1 MPAFRYKARDQAG
14 ALKTGVL
21 DTNGRDAAI
30 LKLDGMGFIPIAVEE
45 EREPF
50 DWQELLDRFRPIKSD
65 DLIVLSRQLA
75 TLVNAGIPLLRGI
88 DALAAQIEHPR
99 LRKVLVKI
107 RQDLEAG
114 SSLAEAFGRH
124 PDVFDDLYVSLV
136 KAGEAAGVLDQM
148 LERLAILAEHDADV
162 KSKVKSATR
171 YPKIVVVAVLIA
183 CVVMFTF
190 VLPKF
195 MMMFAS
201 LKMELPLPTRILIG
215 ANNLFQQYWW
225 LVGLIGIGAVMT
237 VKRYLRTPAGALQ
250 WDTFKLKL
258 PVFGTIYLKSALSR
272 FARVFGTLVRSG
284 LPILETLDIVGSTV
298 GNRRIAHV
306 VAEIKTRVQ
315 AGQGIAE
322 TMKESKL
329 FPPVLLQLI
338 STGEESG
345 KLEELLIKVSQ
356 YYDRDVDFLVRRLSA
371 SLEPLLLLVVG
382 GIVLFLALAIFM
394 PWWNMV
400 GAIRGG

>member
-1 MPAFRYKARDQAG
+1 MAAYRYKARDQSG
-14 ALKTGVL
+14 SLKTGIL
-21 DTNGRDAAI
+21 ETDGKDAAI
-30 LKLDGMGFIPIAVEE
+30 LKLDGMGFIPIFVEE
-45 EREPF
+45 DRPPF
-50 DWQELLDRFRPIKSD
+50 DWQELLDRFRPIKTD

-88 DALAAQIEHPR
+88 DALAAQTEHPR
-99 LRKVLVKI
+99 LQKVLGRV

-114 SSLAEAFGRH
+114 LSLAEAFTRH
-124 PDVFDDLYVSLV
+124 PDVFDSLYVSLV
-136 KAGEAAGVLDQM
+136 RAGEAAGVLDQM

-171 YPKIVVVAVLIA
+171 YPKIVIVAVLIA

-201 LKMELPLPTRILIG
+201 LKMDLPLPTRILIG
-215 ANNLFQQYWW
+215 LNELFQRYWW
-225 LVGLIGIGAVMT
+225 LGAMIGGGGVFAM
-237 VKRYLRTPAGALQ
+237 KRYLRTPTGALW
-250 WDTFKLKL
+250 WDTIKLKL
-258 PVFGTIYLKSALSR
+258 PVFGTIFLKSALSR

-284 LPILETLDIVGSTV
+284 LPILETMDIVGSTV
-298 GNRRIAHV
+298 GNRRISHV
-306 VAEIKTRVQ
+306 VTEIRERVQ
-315 AGQGIAE
+315 AGRSIAE
-322 TMKESKL
+322 TMKEAKL

-371 SLEPLLLLVVG
+371 SLEPILLLVVG

-400 GAIRGG
+400 GAIKGG

>member
-14 ALKTGVL
+14 SLKTGIL
-21 DTNGRDAAI
+21 QTNGREAAI
-30 LKLDGMGFIPIAVEE
+30 LQLDGMGFIPILVEE
-45 EREPF
+45 ERERF

-88 DALAAQIEHPR
+88 DALAMQTEHPR
-99 LRKVLVKI
+99 LQRVLASI
-107 RQDLEAG
+107 RRDLEAG
-114 SSLAEAFGRH
+114 TSLAEAFARH
-124 PDVFDDLYVSLV
+124 PDVFDGLYVSLV
-136 KAGEAAGVLDQM
+136 RAGEAAGVLDQM

-171 YPKIVVVAVLIA
+171 YPKIVVVAVLVA
-183 CVVMFTF
+183 CVVMFSF

-195 MMMFAS
+195 MMMFAT

-225 LVGLIGIGAVMT
+225 LGAAIGVGTVVA
-237 VKRYLRTPAGALQ
+237 VKRYLRTPVGALW
-250 WDTFKLKL
+250 WDTVKLKL
-258 PVFGTIYLKSALSR
+258 PVFGAIFLKSALSR
-272 FARVFGTLVRSG
+272 FSRVFGTLVRSG
-284 LPILETLDIVGSTV
+284 LPILETLGIVGSTV
-298 GNRRIAHV
+298 GNRRIAQV
-306 VAEIKTRVQ
+306 VTEIRSRVQ
-315 AGQGIAE
+315 SGQGIAE
-322 TMKESKL
+322 TMKETKL

>member
-14 ALKTGVL
+14 SLKTGIL
-21 DTNGRDAAI
+21 QTNGREAAI
-30 LKLDGMGFIPIAVEE
+30 LQLDGMGFIPILVEE
-45 EREPF
+45 QREQF
-50 DWQELLDRFRPIKSD
+50 NWQELLDRFRPIKSD

-88 DALAAQIEHPR
+88 DALAMQTEHPR
-99 LRKVLVKI
+99 LQRVLASI
-107 RQDLEAG
+107 RHDLEAG
-114 SSLAEAFGRH
+114 TSLAEAFARH
-124 PDVFDDLYVSLV
+124 PDVFDGLYVSLV
-136 KAGEAAGVLDQM
+136 RAGEAAGVLDQM

-195 MMMFAS
+195 MTMFAT
-201 LKMELPLPTRILIG
+201 LKLELPLPTRILIG
-215 ANNLFQQYWW
+215 ANDLFQQYWW
-225 LVGLIGIGAVMT
+225 LGAAIGVGTVVA
-237 VKRYLRTPAGALQ
+237 VKRYLRTPAGALW
-250 WDTFKLKL
+250 WDTVKLKL
-258 PVFGTIYLKSALSR
+258 PVFGAIFLKSALSR
-272 FARVFGTLVRSG
+272 FSRVFGTLVRSG
-284 LPILETLDIVGSTV
+284 LPILETLEIVGSTV
-298 GNRRIAHV
+298 GNRRIAQV
-306 VAEIKTRVQ
+306 VTEIRSRVQ
-315 AGQGIAE
+315 SGQGIAE
-322 TMKESKL
+322 TMKETKL

>member
-1 MPAFRYKARDQAG
+1 MAAYRYKARDQSG
-14 ALKTGVL
+14 SLKTGIL
-21 DTNGRDAAI
+21 ETDGKDAAI
-30 LKLDGMGFIPIAVEE
+30 LKLDGMGFIPILVEE
-45 EREPF
+45 DRPPF
-50 DWQELLDRFRPIKSD
+50 DWQGLLDSFRPIKTD

-88 DALAAQIEHPR
+88 DALAAQTEHPR
-99 LRKVLVKI
+99 LQKVLGRI

-114 SSLAEAFGRH
+114 LSLAEAFTRH
-124 PDVFDDLYVSLV
+124 PDVFDSLYVSLV
-136 KAGEAAGVLDQM
+136 RAGEAAGVLDQM

-183 CVVMFTF
+183 CVVMFMF

-201 LKMELPLPTRILIG
+201 LKMDLPLPTRILIG
-215 ANNLFQQYWW
+215 LNELFQRYWW
-225 LVGLIGIGAVMT
+225 LGAMIGGGGVLAM
-237 VKRYLRTPAGALQ
+237 KRYLRTPTGALW
-250 WDTFKLKL
+250 WDTIKLKL
-258 PVFGTIYLKSALSR
+258 PVFGTIFLKSALSR

-284 LPILETLDIVGSTV
+284 LPILETMDIVGSTV
-298 GNRRIAHV
+298 GNRRISHV
-306 VAEIKTRVQ
+306 VTEIRERVQ
-315 AGQGIAE
+315 SGRSIAE
-322 TMKESKL
+322 TMKEAKL

-400 GAIRGG
+400 GAIKGG

>member
-1 MPAFRYKARDQAG
+1 MAAFRYKARDQAG
-14 ALKTGVL
+14 TLKTGL
-21 DTNGRDAAI
+21 LETNGREAAI

-50 DWQELLDRFRPIKSD
+50 NWQELLDRFRPITTD
-65 DLIVLSRQLA
+65 DLIVLTRQLA
-75 TLVNAGIPLLRGI
+75 TLVNAGIPLLRGM
-88 DALAAQIEHPR
+88 DALAVQMENPR
-99 LRKVLVKI
+99 LQKVLVSI
-107 RQDLEAG
+107 RQDLEG
-114 SSLAEAFGRH
+114 GLSLAEAFGRH
-124 PDVFDDLYVSLV
+124 PDVFDGLYVSLV
-136 KAGEAAGVLDQM
+136 RAGEAAGVLDQM

-171 YPKIVVVAVLIA
+171 YPKIVIVAVLIA
-183 CVVMFTF
+183 CVVMFMF

-225 LVGLIGIGAVMT
+225 LGGIIGVGSVMA

-250 WDTFKLKL
+250 WDTIKLKL
-258 PVFGTIYLKSALSR
+258 PVFGTIFLKSALSR

-306 VAEIKTRVQ
+306 VAEIKERVQ
-315 AGQGIAE
+315 SGQGIAE